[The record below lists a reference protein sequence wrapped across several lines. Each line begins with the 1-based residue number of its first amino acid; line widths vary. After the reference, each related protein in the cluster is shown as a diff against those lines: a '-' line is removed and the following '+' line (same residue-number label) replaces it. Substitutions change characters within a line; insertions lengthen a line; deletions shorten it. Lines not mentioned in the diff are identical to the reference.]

1 MLILC
6 LSFKSFANL
15 LKMEPYRQRILG
27 KITGGRPEHE
37 LAYFEQLFQTAG
49 NGASELAGPVVVTFF
64 KRSNL
69 EMVRHLY
76 DSYFLL
82 TYVIVSTDYT
92 EGDLAIIK
100 RVKKQESVERGV
112 LHLHG
117 LRYVRSKLQKACL
130 ACAQVDV
137 LGTMR
142 VL

>member
-1 MLILC
+1 
-6 LSFKSFANL
+6 
-15 LKMEPYRQRILG
+15 MEPYRQRILG

-69 EMVRHLY
+69 EMVRHHHDCNFHNIY
-76 DSYFLL
+76 D
-82 TYVIVSTDYT
+82 IVSIDYI

-112 LHLHG
+112 FYLHG
-117 LRYVRSKLQKACL
+117 LRYVRLKLQKARL
-130 ACAQVDV
+130 ACA
-137 LGTMR
+137 
-142 VL
+142 